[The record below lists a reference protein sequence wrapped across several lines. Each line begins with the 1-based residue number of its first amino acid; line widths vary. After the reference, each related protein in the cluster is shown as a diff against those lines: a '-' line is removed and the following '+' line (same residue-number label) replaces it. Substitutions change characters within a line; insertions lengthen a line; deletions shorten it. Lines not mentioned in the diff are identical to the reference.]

1 MNSKALESFLI
12 PEEIAIEGLSEKTKG
27 NLTIGAIGV
36 AILAVIGLKISDY
49 KKDKIYKSQV
59 KSNNEMK
66 KKNLEVVNNKYKL
79 STMSENEYK
88 QFINRIKKESESYVK
103 QMVNKANHDSEY
115 IKSVRN
121 KFIERNK
128 NPDTGE
134 LESYDKETLKYIKS
148 GYFTSN
154 WNREGYWEI
163 IEDQDVATS
172 GCDLHCDIAEA
183 LNTKYSELSAA
194 NIVWFSFG
202 DGDEGCVYFGHSSY
216 ENMKKKFNEVGIAT
230 ESFLIPIDENTSIAE
245 EGLGTE
251 LLKLAGKGALQI
263 LKKLAIFIGI
273 NVGVIGLLV
282 YTSDKKQKEIK
293 RRFDNPTP
301 EEKLS
306 RDNYINTWRPE
317 IKKFNDMINK
327 DIKEA
332 DKKLD
337 IAKFIDITNMSNNS
351 KDSLITID
359 GVPQNYNYNT
369 YLCGLE
375 WSKCQYPDA
384 DGDDEGDPEL
394 VKEFSEKI
402 VKMKPYFDKWKREA
416 KKFSPYFELELVIDE
431 PDENYY
437 FCDFSVF
444 LNCKWRDK
452 YDILKPGLPEFKK

>member
-121 KFIERNK
+121 EFIERNK

-202 DGDEGCVYFGHSSY
+202 DGDEGCVYFGHISY
-216 ENMKKKFNEVGIAT
+216 ENMKKKFNEVGISI
-230 ESFLIPIDENTSIAE
+230 ESFLIPEVAE
-245 EGLGTE
+245 EGIISNFKARRAKRKIEKIANKMDNDEKRRKFKEDSKKYLPVIKKIMEDTIN
-251 LLKLAGKGALQI
+251 Q
-263 LKKLAIFIGI
+263 LKKKYPKAPVNPYFYNEDEFIE
-273 NVGVIGLLV
+273 VSL
-282 YTSDKKQKEIK
+282 Y
-293 RRFDNPTP
+293 DNEFVTNSYS
-301 EEKLS
+301 EDYIEDAEKLFDEAYS
-306 RDNYINTWRPE
+306 I
-317 IKKFNDMINK
+317 IKNK
-327 DIKEA
+327 I
-332 DKKLD
+332 
-337 IAKFIDITNMSNNS
+337 
-351 KDSLITID
+351 
-359 GVPQNYNYNT
+359 
-369 YLCGLE
+369 
-375 WSKCQYPDA
+375 
-384 DGDDEGDPEL
+384 
-394 VKEFSEKI
+394 
-402 VKMKPYFDKWKREA
+402 
-416 KKFSPYFELELVIDE
+416 
-431 PDENYY
+431 ENYKSG
-437 FCDFSVF
+437 FGTLTLKVEIPEN
-444 LNCKWRDK
+444 NCIEVKF
-452 YDILKPGLPEFKK
+452 Y

>member
-154 WNREGYWEI
+154 WNREGY
-163 IEDQDVATS
+163 
-172 GCDLHCDIAEA
+172 
-183 LNTKYSELSAA
+183 
-194 NIVWFSFG
+194 
-202 DGDEGCVYFGHSSY
+202 
-216 ENMKKKFNEVGIAT
+216 
-230 ESFLIPIDENTSIAE
+230 
-245 EGLGTE
+245 
-251 LLKLAGKGALQI
+251 
-263 LKKLAIFIGI
+263 
-273 NVGVIGLLV
+273 
-282 YTSDKKQKEIK
+282 
-293 RRFDNPTP
+293 
-301 EEKLS
+301 
-306 RDNYINTWRPE
+306 
-317 IKKFNDMINK
+317 
-327 DIKEA
+327 
-332 DKKLD
+332 
-337 IAKFIDITNMSNNS
+337 
-351 KDSLITID
+351 
-359 GVPQNYNYNT
+359 
-369 YLCGLE
+369 
-375 WSKCQYPDA
+375 
-384 DGDDEGDPEL
+384 
-394 VKEFSEKI
+394 
-402 VKMKPYFDKWKREA
+402 
-416 KKFSPYFELELVIDE
+416 
-431 PDENYY
+431 
-437 FCDFSVF
+437 
-444 LNCKWRDK
+444 
-452 YDILKPGLPEFKK
+452 